1 MDVVTGAF
9 SYTGRA
15 IAEELL
21 RRGRKVR
28 TLTRRDARGDL
39 LEGRIEQA
47 SLQFRDRGALVRALE
62 GVDTL
67 YDTYWVRFVRGE
79 TTFERAVANTRVLL
93 GAGEEAGV
101 KRVVHVS
108 VSNPAIDSPLPYFRG
123 KAQVETD
130 IADSGLSHAIVRPT
144 LVFGT
149 NDILLN
155 NIAWALRRSPVFP
168 IAGDGGYRVQPVSIE
183 DVATICVDAGE
194 RADDVVLDAAGPE
207 TFTYQ
212 ELVRA
217 VADAVGSRSR
227 IVRCPRRVVLASA
240 RVIGAA
246 RRDVVLT
253 SDELAGLEA
262 SLLVSHEAPLGKASF
277 GAWVVANS
285 ESIGRGY
292 VSELARNF
300 RTYDPL

>member
-28 TLTRRDARGDL
+28 TLTRRDARDDP

-47 SLQFRDRGALVRALE
+47 SLQFRDRGALLRALD
-62 GVDTL
+62 GVDTI
-67 YDTYWVRFVRGE
+67 YNTYWVRFERGE
-79 TTFERAVANTRVLL
+79 TTFERAVANTRVVF
-93 GAGEEAGV
+93 GAAQDAGV

-108 VSNPAIDSPLPYFRG
+108 VSNPTIDSPLPYFRG
-123 KAQVETD
+123 KAQVESE
-130 IADSGLSHAIVRPT
+130 IADSGVSHAIVRPT
-144 LVFGT
+144 LVFGA

-194 RADDVVLDAAGPE
+194 CADDVVLDAAGPE
-207 TFTYQ
+207 TLTYR

-227 IVRCPRRVVLASA
+227 IVPCPRGVVLAAA
-240 RVIGAA
+240 RVMGAA
-246 RRDVVLT
+246 CRDVVLT

-262 SLLVSHEAPLGKASF
+262 SLLVSQEPPLGTASF
-277 GAWVVANS
+277 GAWVVANGDS
-285 ESIGRGY
+285 LGRGY